1 MLTQEDDVDIHALRK
16 RGWSISAIARHV
28 GRDRKTVRAYLKGKR
43 QVGQRAPAGE
53 DVFARFVD
61 YAAARL
67 AEDPHLWATA
77 LHDEVV
83 KLGYDRS
90 YPSFTRALRLRG
102 LRPACEPCHPATG
115 RPAAVIEHPAGE
127 ETQWDW
133 VELPDPPPGWDGY
146 GKRAYLLVG
155 ALSHSSKWRGVLCES
170 MEQPQLADAQYQ
182 VVTKLGGVT
191 KDWRFDRMATV
202 VHPGSGAV
210 TATYAQIAKH
220 FGVRVRLCP
229 PRRGNRKGVVE
240 KANHTAAQRWW
251 RSLPDEVTAAAA
263 QASLDEFCRQVTDQ
277 RKRLD
282 QHGNRC
288 AVADLAAREP
298 LRPVPKDPPVAV
310 ASVTR
315 TVSAQGL
322 VSFRGNTY
330 SVPPAHVGQ
339 QVSVTHRL
347 GAATI
352 GITTTGGVTVAVHP
366 RRPDGAG
373 AVVRAEQHV
382 TALNTAVLAAFTTA
396 GPHRSKR
403 RIPPGPAAR
412 QAADVLR
419 GNHTPAP
426 PATVVDLTRYA
437 EAAARRRTLPAADPN
452 PNPNPNPL
460 KGNNI
465 S

>member
-28 GRDRKTVRAYLKGKR
+28 GRDRKTVRAYLDGKR

-53 DVFARFVD
+53 DQFARFVD

-102 LRPACEPCHPATG
+102 LRPACEPCHPTTG

-133 VELPDPPPGWDGY
+133 VELPDPPPGWDGS

-170 MEQPQLADAQYQ
+170 MEQPHLAEAQHQ
-182 VVTKLGGVT
+182 VAVKLGGVT
-191 KDWRFDRMATV
+191 KDWRFDRMSAV
-202 VHPGSGAV
+202 VHPGTGAV

-220 FGVRVRLCP
+220 FGVRVRPCP

-251 RSLPDEVTAAAA
+251 RSLPDEVTAAQA
-263 QASLDEFCRQVTDQ
+263 QKSLDEFCQQVADQ
-277 RKRLD
+277 RKRVD
-282 QHGNRC
+282 AAGNRC
-288 AVADLAAREP
+288 AVSDLAAAEP
-298 LRPVPKDPPVAV
+298 LRPVPKTPPIAV
-310 ASVTR
+310 AAVTR
-315 TVSAQGL
+315 KVSAQAL

-330 SVPPAHVGQ
+330 SVPPAHTGN
-339 QVSVTHRL
+339 QVTVTHRL
-347 GAATI
+347 GGVTLAV
-352 GITTTGGVTVAVHP
+352 TTPAGVTVAVHP

-373 AVVRAEQHV
+373 VCVRTDLHV
-382 TALNTAVLAAFTTA
+382 TALNTAALSAFSTAA
-396 GPHRSKR
+396 PHRSKR

-412 QAADVLR
+412 EAAAILR
-419 GNHTPAP
+419 GDP
-426 PATVVDLTRYA
+426 PAAQAGSVVDLNQYA
-437 EAAARRRTLPAADPN
+437 QAAARRRTLP
-452 PNPNPNPL
+452 
-460 KGNNI
+460 
-465 S
+465 

>member
-1 MLTQEDDVDIHALRK
+1 MLTQEDDVDIHALRR

-28 GRDRKTVRAYLKGKR
+28 GRDRKTVRVYLEGKR

-90 YPSFTRALRLRG
+90 YPSFTRSLRLRG
-102 LRPACEPCHPATG
+102 LRPACEPCHPTTG
-115 RPAAVIEHPAGE
+115 RPVAVIEHPAGE

-170 MEQPQLADAQYQ
+170 MEQPQLAEAQYQ
-182 VVTKLGGVT
+182 VVVKLGGVT

-202 VHPGSGAV
+202 VHPGTGIV

-220 FGVRVRLCP
+220 FGVRVRPCP

-251 RSLPDEVTAAAA
+251 RSLPDELTTASA
-263 QASLDEFCRQVTDQ
+263 QASLDEFCQNIPDQ
-277 RKRLD
+277 RQRVD
-282 QHGNRC
+282 AAGNRC
-288 AVADLAAREP
+288 TVADLAAAEP
-298 LRPVPKDPPVAV
+298 LAPVPKDLPIVV
-310 ASVTR
+310 VTVTR
-315 TVSAQGL
+315 KVSAQAL

-330 SVPPAHVGQ
+330 AVPPGHVGQ
-339 QVSVTHRL
+339 QVTVSYRL
-347 GAATI
+347 GAVTVAISTA
-352 GITTTGGVTVAVHP
+352 GGVTVAVHT

-373 AVVRAEQHV
+373 ATVRSEAHI
-382 TALNTAVLAAFTTA
+382 TALNTAALAAFSTA

-412 QAADVLR
+412 QAANVLR
-419 GNHTPAP
+419 GNHIPAP
-426 PATVVDLTRYA
+426 PAPVIDLTRYA
-437 EAAARRRTLPAADPN
+437 EAAARRRTLPAEPDPN
-452 PNPNPNPL
+452 PL
-460 KGNNI
+460 EGNNI

>member
-1 MLTQEDDVDIHALRK
+1 MLTQEDDVDIHALRR

-28 GRDRKTVRAYLKGKR
+28 GRDRKTVRAYLEGKR

-53 DVFARFVD
+53 DAFARFVD

-102 LRPACEPCHPATG
+102 LRPACEPCHPAKG

-133 VELPDPPPGWDGY
+133 VELPDPPAGWDGY

-182 VVTKLGGVT
+182 IAGKLGGVT
-191 KDWRFDRMATV
+191 RDWRFDRMATV
-202 VHPGSGAV
+202 VHPGTGVV

-220 FGVRVRLCP
+220 FGVRVRPCP

-251 RSLPDEVTAAAA
+251 RSLPDDVTAAQA
-263 QASLDEFCRQVTDQ
+263 QASLDQFCQQVTDQ

-282 QHGNRC
+282 HDGNRC
-288 AVADLAAREP
+288 TVADLAAAEP
-298 LRPVPKDPPVAV
+298 LRPVPKTPPVAV
-310 ASVTR
+310 TTVTR
-315 TVSAQGL
+315 KVSAQGL

-330 SVPPAHVGQ
+330 SVPPAHAGQ

-347 GAATI
+347 GAAVLT
-352 GITTTGGVTVAVHP
+352 ITTPNGVTVAVHP

-373 AVVRAEQHV
+373 ACVRTEVHV
-382 TALNTAVLAAFTTA
+382 TALNTAALAAFTTA
-396 GPHRSKR
+396 APHRSKR
-403 RIPPGPAAR
+403 RIPPGPDAREAA
-412 QAADVLR
+412 AVLR
-419 GNHTPAP
+419 GDTPAQ
-426 PATVVDLTRYA
+426 TGSVIDLTRYA
-437 EAAARRRTLPAADPN
+437 EAAARRRTLP
-452 PNPNPNPL
+452 
-460 KGNNI
+460 
-465 S
+465 

>member
-28 GRDRKTVRAYLKGKR
+28 GRDRKTVRAYLEGKR

-53 DVFARFVD
+53 DAFAKFVD
-61 YAAARL
+61 YCAARL
-67 AEDPHLWATA
+67 KDDPHLWATA
-77 LHDEVV
+77 LFDEVV

-115 RPAAVIEHPAGE
+115 RPAAVIEHPAGA

-133 VELPDPPPGWDGY
+133 VELPDPPPGWDGF
-146 GKRAYLLVG
+146 GRKAYLLVG

-182 VVTKLGGVT
+182 VAVKLGGVT

-202 VHPGSGAV
+202 VHPGSGIV
-210 TATYAQIAKH
+210 TASYALIAKH
-220 FGVRVRLCP
+220 FGVRVRPCP

-240 KANHTAAQRWW
+240 KANHTVAQRWW

-263 QASLDEFCRQVTDQ
+263 QASLDEFCAQITDH

-282 QHGNRC
+282 AGGNRC
-288 AVADLAAREP
+288 TVADLAAREP
-298 LRPVPKDPPVAV
+298 LRPVPKTPPIAV
-310 ASVTR
+310 TTVTR
-315 TVSAQGL
+315 KVSAQAL

-330 SVPPAHVGQ
+330 SVPPAHVGH

-347 GAATI
+347 GAATLA
-352 GITTTGGVTVAVHP
+352 ITTTGGVTVAVHP
-366 RRPDGAG
+366 RRTDGAG
-373 AVVRAEQHV
+373 AVVRDDADV
-382 TALNTAVLAAFTTA
+382 TALNTAALAAFTTA
-396 GPHRSKR
+396 APHRSKR

-412 QAADVLR
+412 EAAAVLR
-419 GNHTPAP
+419 GTSTP
-426 PATVVDLTRYA
+426 TSGGSVIDLTQYA
-437 EAAARRRTLPAADPN
+437 EAAARRRTLP
-452 PNPNPNPL
+452 
-460 KGNNI
+460 
-465 S
+465 